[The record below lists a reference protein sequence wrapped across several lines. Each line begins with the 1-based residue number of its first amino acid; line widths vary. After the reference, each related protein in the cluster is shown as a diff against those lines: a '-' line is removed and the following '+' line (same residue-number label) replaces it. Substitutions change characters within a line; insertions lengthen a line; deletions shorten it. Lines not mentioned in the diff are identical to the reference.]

1 MVNNYIWLFGENLG
15 KTADN
20 NSFYLWKKV
29 VNINDDVEKYIIFE
43 RNKNTLETYVN
54 LTEYEK
60 KYVLWRNSYKH
71 FKKFFDADLFIVT
84 LSYKDVFPDK
94 ILFQKLNLK
103 NKKPIFYLGHGPVG
117 IKTIGYK
124 GDSYNNNIFRL
135 FLYNNYVH
143 DIFAKYNNF
152 RKYQLPNFCFQSRF
166 GELVRRNQQIK
177 NKKQILWFITWR
189 EYFGDNAD
197 TRLFIRHISNVLESH
212 KLKKFLIDEN
222 VTLKL
227 CVHQF
232 FDNEI
237 FEEIH
242 NTIEKGIIEIVKSSE
257 INVMNELVS
266 SELLISDY
274 SSVVYD
280 FTFLNKPVL
289 LFQPDIE
296 AYMKKRDFYCNLEE
310 LNEINSKISS
320 ELIEKIINKNYKI
333 NEFFRKTYPE
343 KIDYEYIKQDNHNID
358 IYNYIY
364 SLQKNKITI
373 IGTDF
378 FENSYENDVIL
389 RYAESLLKQ
398 NYLVSLLSLTKSKSK
413 KNMPFGLNINYL
425 HWNKSHPLKRKL
437 INSIFKSDKYFS
449 YLNHEQDKNNLHPYM
464 GYKLSEVLKNL
475 RSNTVIS
482 TRESLHLFLNDADS
496 DEINNKIYLFP
507 HDSNQIDKMF
517 PYIAEKLE
525 KLDIQDTIFFDKSTQ
540 DDIHGKLKYSNCNS
554 EILNTL
560 LIPGDYP
567 TIEELTETFENNENK
582 LAKSVFQGISF
593 VIDKASIIN
602 LMEFGCYLKENNIKN
617 IMIDAHVKSEDFEE
631 FMKLIN
637 DNQLYG
643 IITCRDWTEDYVKSI
658 TNKDFTLDMSN
669 NNSNIYNVSSILNGK
684 KVFYNTKNND
694 SIINS
699 IPESYIESHSWLY
712 EKINSLNELSYDE
725 LINSY
730 LLITEQ
736 DK

>member
-103 NKKPIFYLGHGPVG
+103 NKKPIFYLGHGHTG

-124 GDSYNNNIFRL
+124 GDSYNNNMFRL

-296 AYMKKRDFYCNLEE
+296 AYMEKRDFYCNLEE

-333 NEFFRKTYPE
+333 NEFFRKIYPE

-437 INSIFKSDKYFS
+437 HF
-449 YLNHEQDKNNLHPYM
+449 
-464 GYKLSEVLKNL
+464 
-475 RSNTVIS
+475 
-482 TRESLHLFLNDADS
+482 
-496 DEINNKIYLFP
+496 
-507 HDSNQIDKMF
+507 QI
-517 PYIAEKLE
+517 
-525 KLDIQDTIFFDKSTQ
+525 
-540 DDIHGKLKYSNCNS
+540 
-554 EILNTL
+554 
-560 LIPGDYP
+560 
-567 TIEELTETFENNENK
+567 
-582 LAKSVFQGISF
+582 
-593 VIDKASIIN
+593 
-602 LMEFGCYLKENNIKN
+602 
-617 IMIDAHVKSEDFEE
+617 
-631 FMKLIN
+631 
-637 DNQLYG
+637 
-643 IITCRDWTEDYVKSI
+643 
-658 TNKDFTLDMSN
+658 
-669 NNSNIYNVSSILNGK
+669 
-684 KVFYNTKNND
+684 
-694 SIINS
+694 
-699 IPESYIESHSWLY
+699 
-712 EKINSLNELSYDE
+712 
-725 LINSY
+725 
-730 LLITEQ
+730 
-736 DK
+736 

>member
-124 GDSYNNNIFRL
+124 GDSYNNNMFRL

-540 DDIHGKLKYSNCNS
+540 DDIHGKLKYSNYNS

-658 TNKDFTLDMSN
+658 VNKDFTLDMSN